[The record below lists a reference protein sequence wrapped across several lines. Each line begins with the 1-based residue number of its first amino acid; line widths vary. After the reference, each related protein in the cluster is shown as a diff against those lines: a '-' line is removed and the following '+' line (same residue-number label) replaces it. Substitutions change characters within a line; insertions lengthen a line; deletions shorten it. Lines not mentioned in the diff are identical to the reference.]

1 MKNNKFALFFVGALF
16 CACST
21 VDQFEGETNAEEVVT
36 INISNTPLVIGSDD
50 FSGTT
55 RGVVEDVDRTYKFF
69 FEHNDSLGIFPKGG
83 YQIPF
88 VSPLAEG
95 VKQEEITIEAKGWNT
110 KVGENYVAY
119 YPFVYDYRNAR
130 EIPFSYLGQKQNSVT
145 DLSNF
150 SKYSFRFSAQQQ
162 STTGVFNFN
171 LKDLGATIAI
181 RLAAP
186 TGTENT
192 TWHKAILETGIE
204 NAFALRGTVD
214 LFSADVQF
222 GEVSPIIQS
231 SSIAV
236 SLNEFKAGSDGYIW
250 IYIKAPETVIPV
262 GKDLKVWLY
271 DTEGNAYT
279 YTRKTTSQITFTRGA
294 VFKYA
299 FDLDSQTP
307 IETGT
312 NTSVANLNG
321 TLLDMVSDG
330 TAVKAITVADNIPV
344 VDAISIPSSVAQ
356 SGVSEVNIT
365 FENPVATSDANTSN
379 TIVISDNSAANAP
392 VQTESLSTINL
403 TFAPNANAA
412 NDEIPSLDI
421 NLPSSTVTLD
431 RTSGAVLFNVVTTKT
446 ALNTLIVKKGITIN
460 TLIVEG
466 GNVIIENGATVGEV
480 INKAPGQSTIVNWND
495 GGSTEGEVNAEIS
508 GFQSGN

>member
-1 MKNNKFALFFVGALF
+1 MKKGKLFLFLVGALF
-16 CACST
+16 CACSS
-21 VDQFEGETNAEEVVT
+21 VEQFGEDTNAEEVVT
-36 INISNTPLVIGSDD
+36 INISNTPLFIGADD

-69 FEHNDSLGIFPKGG
+69 FENNDSLGIFPKDG

-110 KVGENYVAY
+110 KAGENYVAY
-119 YPFVYDYRNAR
+119 YPFVYEYRNAR

-162 STTGVFNFN
+162 STTGVFNFG

-186 TGTENT
+186 TGTSNT
-192 TWHKAILETGIE
+192 TWHKAVLETGIE
-204 NAFALRGTVD
+204 NAFAVKGTLD
-214 LFSADVQF
+214 LFSTAVEY

-250 IYIKAPETVIPV
+250 IYIKAPEAVIPV
-262 GKDLKVWLY
+262 GNDLKVWLY

-279 YTRKTTSQITFTRGA
+279 YTRVTTSQITFTRGG

-299 FDLDSQTP
+299 FNIDSQTP

-312 NTSVANLNG
+312 NTSVENLNG
-321 TLLDMVSDG
+321 SLSDMASDG
-330 TAVKAITVADNIPV
+330 TVVKTITVADNTPV
-344 VDAISIPSSVAQ
+344 VDQITIPSAVSQ
-356 SGVSEVNIT
+356 KGGSEVNIS
-365 FENPVATSDANTSN
+365 FENPVATSADNTSN
-379 TIVISDNSAANAP
+379 TIIISDNSAANAS
-392 VQTESLSTINL
+392 VQTESLSQINL
-403 TFAPNANAA
+403 TFAPNAGATGE
-412 NDEIPSLDI
+412 EIPSLDI

-446 ALNTLIVKKGITIN
+446 AKNTLIVKKGVSIN

-466 GNVIIENGATVGEV
+466 GNVVIESGATVGEI
-480 INKAPGQSTIVNWND
+480 INKAPGQSSIVDWND